1 MSFRYDIG
9 LLRAIA
15 VCFVLFYHYQI
26 PFFEGGYIGVDI
38 FFVISGFLMT
48 KIILAD
54 VKNKSFS
61 YLDFVCRRIKRIVPA
76 QLFVATVMLLVL
88 PLLYFDVD
96 LKMNAKYIAVSL
108 AFISNIYYATLSG
121 DYFSPEYQ
129 DNLFLHSWS
138 LAVEWQFYLL
148 YPVIL
153 LLLRRMYFYR
163 FHRFR
168 YFMIGLSILSFT
180 AGLWYPYAQSWSF
193 YMMPTRAWEFLLG
206 ALGFLYSRELR
217 YAFKS
222 ILVPITVGMLGLL
235 FLSVIFFDIGHAW
248 PSTMIVIPVIATMI
262 ILALDIQFSW
272 YKIPAIQFLGKI
284 SYSLYLWHWPIYVLY
299 KKYEFLMQSPYWIFL
314 VFFLSFFFAIISYYL
329 VERNKNNLS
338 VKKLMIVAF
347 FLISNSMILFIWPKN
362 MIWNYVR
369 RIDSSY
375 IHYFQYEEYQHL
387 NPCNCYITR
396 SDRYDNYDQ
405 PTCLKIDSAKENI
418 LLMGDSHAA
427 QLSTALRNVLTKEQ
441 HLLEMSLSL
450 TFPFPSPKGYQKSV
464 DLWRYFYQEFLPQ
477 NHEHVHKIFISV
489 HWLMHNDDEM
499 NYTPAEIK
507 AGLQQIINIFD
518 HYGIDYYFIGQIEYY
533 RIPYR
538 QIALKKLF
546 NPEMNEY
553 EYSVEEAKDVNNF
566 MKRIIPSGHYI
577 DLYKNK
583 EIAHHSVKE
592 HMPYIYDRHHL
603 TDFGAREV
611 VNYLTRHGYL

>member
-54 VKNKSFS
+54 VKKNSFS

-76 QLFVATVMLLVL
+76 LLFVATAILLVL

-96 LKMNAKYIAVSL
+96 LKLNAKYIAVSL

-153 LLLRRMYFYR
+153 LLLKRIYFNR
-163 FHRFR
+163 FNRFR
-168 YFMIGLSILSFT
+168 YFIIGLGILSF
-180 AGLWYPYAQSWSF
+180 AVGFCSPYAQSWSF
-193 YMMPTRAWEFLLG
+193 YMMPSRVWEFLLG
-206 ALGFLYSRELR
+206 SLAFLYSRELR
-217 YAFKS
+217 SAFKS
-222 ILVPITVGMLGLL
+222 IRIPITACMLGIL

-248 PSTMIVIPVIATMI
+248 PSPMIVIPVVATMI
-262 ILALDIQFSW
+262 ILALDTQFSW
-272 YKIPAIQFLGKI
+272 YKIPAIQFFGKI

-299 KKYEFLMQSPYWIFL
+299 KKYEFLMQSPYWIVL
-314 VFFLSFFFAIISYYL
+314 VLFLSFMFAIISYYL
-329 VERNKNNLS
+329 VERHKNDLTL
-338 VKKLMIVAF
+338 KKIFMLF
-347 FLISNSMILFIWPKN
+347 FLLMSFSLVLFLWPKSS
-362 MIWNYVR
+362 ILDYIR
-369 RIDSSY
+369 RLDPSY
-375 IHYFQYEEYQHL
+375 IHYFQYEEHQHL

-396 SDRYDNYDQ
+396 SDRYDMYDQ
-405 PTCLKIDSAKENI
+405 QACLKIDSAKENI
-418 LLMGDSHAA
+418 LLIGDSHAA
-427 QLSTALRNVLTKEQ
+427 QLSTAFRNVLTKEQ
-441 HLLEMSLSL
+441 HFLEMSLSL
-450 TFPFPSPKGYQKSV
+450 TFPFPNPKGYQKSV

-477 NHEHVHKIFISV
+477 NHEHVDKIFISV
-489 HWLMHNDDEM
+489 HWLMYTYDEM

-507 AGLQQIINIFD
+507 MGLQQIISIFD
-518 HYGIDYYFIGQIEYY
+518 QYGLDYYFIGQIESY

-546 NPEMNEY
+546 NPEINEY
-553 EYSVEEAKDVNNF
+553 EYSVEEAKEVNDF
-566 MKRIIPSGHYI
+566 MKRIIPSDHYI

-592 HMPYIYDRHHL
+592 HMPYMYDKHHL

-611 VNYLTRHGYL
+611 IKYLVRYGYL